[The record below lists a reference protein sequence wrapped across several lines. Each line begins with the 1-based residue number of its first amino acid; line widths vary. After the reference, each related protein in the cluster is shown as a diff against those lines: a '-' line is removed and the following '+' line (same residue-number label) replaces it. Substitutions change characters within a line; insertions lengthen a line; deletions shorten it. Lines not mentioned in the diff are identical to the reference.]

1 MSWQIVE
8 VGNARDVERKIKA
21 DLAKAAPLP
30 EPEQTVRKTIAVA
43 VEHILRTY
51 PDHYGVSVKIRG
63 AQMPAYD
70 FETSKAVS
78 VVNALQVDIAP
89 LPGYHVTAEG
99 LPKRFRKEGK

>member
-8 VGNARDVERKIKA
+8 TGNAREVEAKIKR
-21 DLAKAAPLP
+21 DAKKDKLP
-30 EPEQTVRKTIAVA
+30 EPENTVRDIICKA
-43 VEHILRTY
+43 VEKILETY
-51 PDHYGVSVKIRG
+51 PDHYGVQVKIRG

-70 FETSKAVS
+70 FETAKQMS

-89 LPGYHVTAEG
+89 LPGYHVTEEG